1 LSYGEGDIVSTVLRV
16 RIPDMCNVKKYA
28 NVLQLDKDIFK
39 PFKKCCK
46 C

>member
-1 LSYGEGDIVSTVLRV
+1 LTYVSGNIQSTVLRV

-28 NVLQLDKDIFK
+28 NVLQLNKDIFRSLK
-39 PFKKCCK
+39 ICCK